1 MSMDG
6 KQFKKYLLVY
16 GADVHQWPEEI
27 RGTALEALAD
37 SSELQALK
45 ADHEDF
51 ESVLTSRS
59 YQEPRGTLTQR
70 IISSSLQDRR
80 RASLSHGAFFPEL
93 LAGFSLRRWALI
105 AIAVLIIGFI
115 IGLVNPIGSL
125 VAEET
130 QTDLQEFL
138 YYEGEAL

>member
-1 MSMDG
+1 MSMDE

-16 GADVHQWPEEI
+16 GADVHQWPKEV
-27 RGTALEALAD
+27 RGAALEALAD
-37 SSELQALK
+37 SSELRTLQADQAGFEGVLK
-45 ADHEDF
+45 
-51 ESVLTSRS
+51 SRT
-59 YQEPRGTLTQR
+59 YQEPRGTLAQR
-70 IISSSLQDRR
+70 IISASRQDRN
-80 RASLSHGAFFPEL
+80 GAFFSEL

-130 QTDLQEFL
+130 QTNLQEFL

>member
-1 MSMDG
+1 MSMDE

-27 RGTALEALAD
+27 RGTAVEALAD
-37 SSELQALK
+37 SSELRALQ
-45 ADHEDF
+45 ADHEGF
-51 ESVLTSRS
+51 EGVLTSRS
-59 YQEPRGTLTQR
+59 YQEPPSTLAQR
-70 IISSSLQDRR
+70 IISASQQGRKR
-80 RASLSHGAFFPEL
+80 TSLSRGAFFSEL

>member
-1 MSMDG
+1 MSMDA
-6 KQFKKYLLVY
+6 KQFEKYLLVY
-16 GADVHQWPEEI
+16 GADVHQWPEGI
-27 RGTALEALAD
+27 RGTALEALAG
-37 SSELQALK
+37 SSELQALQ
-45 ADHEDF
+45 ADHEGF
-51 ESVLTSRS
+51 ERVLTGRT
-59 YQEPRGTLTQR
+59 YQGPRGTLAQR
-70 IISSSLQDRR
+70 IISASLQDRN
-80 RASLSHGAFFPEL
+80 GAFFSEL

-130 QTDLQEFL
+130 QTNLQEFL

>member
-1 MSMDG
+1 MDG

-59 YQEPRGTLTQR
+59 YQEPQGTLAQR
-70 IISSSLQDRR
+70 IISASLQDRN
-80 RASLSHGAFFPEL
+80 GAFFPEL

-115 IGLVNPIGSL
+115 IGLANPIGSL

>member
-6 KQFKKYLLVY
+6 KQFKQYLLVY

-27 RGTALEALAD
+27 RGTALEALKDSAELRALQAD
-37 SSELQALK
+37 SEG
-45 ADHEDF
+45 F
-51 ESVLTSRS
+51 ERVLTNRN
-59 YQEPRGTLTQR
+59 YHEPRGTLAQR
-70 IISSSLQDRR
+70 IISASLQDRKR
-80 RASLSHGAFFPEL
+80 VSLSHGAFFPEL

-105 AIAVLIIGFI
+105 AIAVLTIGFI

-130 QTDLQEFL
+130 QTHLQEFL

>member
-6 KQFKKYLLVY
+6 KEFKRYLLVY
-16 GADVHQWPEEI
+16 GADVHQWPQEI
-27 RGTALEALAD
+27 RGAALEALAD
-37 SSELQALK
+37 SSELQALQ
-45 ADHEDF
+45 ADYEGF
-51 ESVLTSRS
+51 ERALKGRS
-59 YQEPRGTLTQR
+59 YQEPRGTLAQR
-70 IISSSLQDRR
+70 IIS
-80 RASLSHGAFFPEL
+80 ASLRDRNGAFLSEL

-115 IGLVNPIGSL
+115 IGLVNPLGSL

-130 QTDLQEFL
+130 QTNLQEFL